1 MAKSFSKPFYN
12 SKEWEKVRAYC
23 LMRDQY
29 TCQDCGR
36 PAQEVHHKVHLTEH
50 NIGNPAIALNP
61 DNLVSL
67 CRDCHFARH
76 RGDQV
81 AGRNKHAAG
90 VLPEITFDENGNAV
104 VIPPWLKLIDGG
116 METVGRPNN
125 HHG

>member
-23 LMRDQY
+23 LMR
-29 TCQDCGR
+29 
-36 PAQEVHHKVHLTEH
+36 EH

-116 METVGRPNN
+116 METAGRPNN
-125 HHG
+125 HYG